1 MSRQAFIEDI
11 YNNMCLIKKNMF
23 PASHSCGDDLALGH
37 TQIMLLR
44 AVEKNKGTGIKD
56 LAILFNISPSAV
68 TQIVDGLVEKGLIH
82 REIDLKD
89 RRAIS
94 ISITA
99 EASDRIA
106 EIKKQAEG
114 KVRTAFEALDD
125 NELATFALLNK
136 KLAEKITGN

>member
-23 PASHSCGDDLALGH
+23 SASHSCGDDLSLGH

-56 LAILFNISPSAV
+56 LASLFNISPSAV

-125 NELATFALLNK
+125 DELATFALLNK